1 MNDFYDKERIVKSS
15 KVSSKQMA
23 ANKAKIK
30 SMIKNMTPQE
40 KKELIRKLK
49 NIQAQ
54 KNNKNF
60 VLDNNHI
67 HKNNSPSKS
76 IKKDYV
82 SNSELDRRIGE
93 EIKRKSKKRKKRKF
107 KFKKIIWGI
116 IFIIGLVVLTISIIN
131 IFSWDKDNKNT
142 KKMINDIEKIIKI
155 EEVPEEEEKV
165 EKVNP
170 PENPDNDYWNY
181 IKLPLIDVDF
191 TELLKKNSDT
201 VGFLKVNGTNIN
213 YPVVQSSDNDY
224 YLTRSF
230 DKSYNDAGWIFLD
243 YRNDINNLQA
253 NTIIYGHSR
262 LDTTMFGTLKNIFR
276 NNWYANTDNYVI
288 NLSTTKENTLWQ
300 VFSVYSVPEED
311 YYLTTSF
318 SSNEEHQK
326 FVDTLVSRS
335 RYEFNAEV
343 NINDKILTLSTCY
356 VNNERVVLHAKLI
369 KRMVRE

>member
-54 KNNKNF
+54 KNNKNS
-60 VLDNNHI
+60 VLNNNHI
-67 HKNNSPSKS
+67 SHKNNSPSKS

-82 SNSELDRRIGE
+82 RNSELDRRIGE
-93 EIKRKSKKRKKRKF
+93 EIKKKSKKRRKSKF

-116 IFIIGLVVLTISIIN
+116 IFLIGLVVLTISIIN

-276 NNWYANTDNYVI
+276 NNWYANTGNYVI

-318 SSNEEHQK
+318 SSSEEHQK

-369 KRMVRE
+369 KRMVR

>member
-54 KNNKNF
+54 KNNKNS
-60 VLDNNHI
+60 VLNNNHI
-67 HKNNSPSKS
+67 SHKNNSPSKS

-93 EIKRKSKKRKKRKF
+93 EIKKKSKKRRKSKF

-213 YPVVQSSDNDY
+213 YPVVQSSDNV
-224 YLTRSF
+224 
-230 DKSYNDAGWIFLD
+230 
-243 YRNDINNLQA
+243 NNQ
-253 NTIIYGHSR
+253 
-262 LDTTMFGTLKNIFR
+262 MFGSMRKVIKPFWYNNKN
-276 NNWYANTDNYVI
+276 NHVI
-288 NLSTTKENTLWQ
+288 KFSTVKENTLWQ

>member
-107 KFKKIIWGI
+107 KFKKII
-116 IFIIGLVVLTISIIN
+116 
-131 IFSWDKDNKNT
+131 
-142 KKMINDIEKIIKI
+142 
-155 EEVPEEEEKV
+155 
-165 EKVNP
+165 
-170 PENPDNDYWNY
+170 
-181 IKLPLIDVDF
+181 
-191 TELLKKNSDT
+191 
-201 VGFLKVNGTNIN
+201 
-213 YPVVQSSDNDY
+213 
-224 YLTRSF
+224 
-230 DKSYNDAGWIFLD
+230 
-243 YRNDINNLQA
+243 
-253 NTIIYGHSR
+253 
-262 LDTTMFGTLKNIFR
+262 
-276 NNWYANTDNYVI
+276 
-288 NLSTTKENTLWQ
+288 
-300 VFSVYSVPEED
+300 
-311 YYLTTSF
+311 
-318 SSNEEHQK
+318 
-326 FVDTLVSRS
+326 
-335 RYEFNAEV
+335 
-343 NINDKILTLSTCY
+343 
-356 VNNERVVLHAKLI
+356 
-369 KRMVRE
+369 